1 MIPKERRFAKQD
13 FDRVFNTGR
22 GVKRDG
28 VRLMWAAGSGKAAV
42 VVARAVGSTARRTVI
57 KRRWREALGVAIKA
71 EQMPCG
77 TDLVFVVGS
86 EATEARGAAISERI
100 LQLSKEAVGNGTEK
114 DRTT

>member
-28 VRLMWAAGSGKAAV
+28 VRIMWAAGSGKAAV
-42 VVARAVGSTARRTVI
+42 VVAKAVGSTARRNVI
-57 KRRWREALGVAIKA
+57 KRRWREALSMAINA

-77 TDLVFVVGS
+77 TDVVFVVGS
-86 EATEARGAAISERI
+86 EATEARGEAISERI
-100 LQLSKEAVGNGTEK
+100 RQLSKEAAESGTGK
-114 DRTT
+114 GRTN